1 MLKQQSSIVSVED
14 RVPVAEHQENRMNQ
28 YNIAEDGLEKIEQ
41 EGDDES
47 KIDDEIG
54 DMPLNLKGSK
64 SNSAIK
70 TEIVSEE
77 YSDFLNVTGSKA

>member
-1 MLKQQSSIVSVED
+1 
-14 RVPVAEHQENRMNQ
+14 MNQ

-54 DMPLNLKGSK
+54 DMPLNLKVSK